1 MTVFVL
7 MKKIYIALFIIFIA
21 LVALMIVYQ
30 MTNPP
35 AKTPTA
41 DYTRVKAQLLL
52 HNYRQSAEEHSET
65 DLQNVADHTVVYAV
79 MVELP
84 VYGDETGAVAEFV
97 FFDYR
102 GAYTYM
108 QSDNGGYM
116 NYTDGSPIPDISK
129 KAVSDARKYFDNT
142 YSRAK
147 KSSYDVPH
155 DGEIKIYVRAGD
167 GVFFRTYKT
176 EEAPAELIDAYN
188 AALAAD
194 FAAAESEPGSP
205 AE

>member
-1 MTVFVL
+1 
-7 MKKIYIALFIIFIA
+7 MKKIYIALFAVFIA
-21 LVALMIVYQ
+21 LTALMIVYQ
-30 MTNPP
+30 INNPP
-35 AKTPTA
+35 EKTPTA

-52 HNYRQSAEEHSET
+52 HNYRQSAEEQSET

-79 MVELP
+79 MIEVPL
-84 VYGDETGAVAEFV
+84 YSDETDAIAEFV

-116 NYTDGSPIPDISK
+116 NFTDGSPIPDISK
-129 KAVSDARKYFDNT
+129 KAASDAKKYFDGT

-167 GVFFRTYKT
+167 GVFYKTYKT
-176 EEAPAELIDAYN
+176 EEAPAELIEAYY

-194 FAAAESEPGSP
+194 FETAESQTE
-205 AE
+205 